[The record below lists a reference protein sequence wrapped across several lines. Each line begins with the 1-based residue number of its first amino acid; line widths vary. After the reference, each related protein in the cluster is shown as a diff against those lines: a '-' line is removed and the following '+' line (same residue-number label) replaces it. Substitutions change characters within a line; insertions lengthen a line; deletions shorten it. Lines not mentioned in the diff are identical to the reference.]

1 MNKKILCFRCHSS
14 RVVRG
19 NVLGHKGR
27 RPLFKPRESRFF
39 KLSFST
45 PYLKVEYDSYVCL
58 DCGLF
63 WSITDAPTAR
73 EKIRQWGREDLRK
86 NLDLE

>member
-1 MNKKILCFRCHSS
+1 MRQTIKCFRCGSH

-27 RPLFKPRESRFF
+27 RPLFRPRKSKFF
-39 KLSFST
+39 KLAWTS
-45 PYLKVEYDSYVCL
+45 PHLKVEHDSYVCL

-63 WSITDAPTAR
+63 WSITDAATAR
-73 EKIRQWGREDLRK
+73 KKVDQWGKEDLKERLGL
-86 NLDLE
+86 N